1 MRFFIADYID
11 NLANVNLHHI
21 GRFCL
26 CGRDMLFCVKHYG
39 VFVVRSRDAFVVVV
53 VVVVA

>member
-53 VVVVA
+53 VVVA